1 MKRHVFWHF
10 VSAKNLN
17 CGVFQTK
24 FLVELE
30 TVKFCVLFC
39 LAWDYSFVSG
49 SQLRLVVLHSKLHAP
64 VVLSTC
70 AYTFFIDPSLN
81 WSTKTNGVEYPCEK
95 LKNFLISIIYRQ
107 FQAKWQEQIVFV
119 ELFYGRNI
127 RPEKNVEKKW
137 DLLCNILYCKKFH
150 SSNMVS
156 FEPPFNL
163 FFPWKIC

>member
-49 SQLRLVVLHSKLHAP
+49 SQLRLVVLVSC
-64 VVLSTC
+64 V
-70 AYTFFIDPSLN
+70 
-81 WSTKTNGVEYPCEK
+81 
-95 LKNFLISIIYRQ
+95 Q
-107 FQAKWQEQIVFV
+107 
-119 ELFYGRNI
+119 
-127 RPEKNVEKKW
+127 
-137 DLLCNILYCKKFH
+137 LLCFRRAGTHFSSIHHWIDQQKLMALNILVK
-150 SSNMVS
+150 S
-156 FEPPFNL
+156 
-163 FFPWKIC
+163 WKIFWFRLYSGHFKQSGKNNLCLLNYFIVKISVPRRMLRKNETYSKTS